1 MHGCVT
7 QQVEQLLMKVTL
19 PYQPVSRLQQY
30 RPPETGR
37 SALAGLDAKT
47 NGAPHDQPHHP
58 HPPPSI

>member
-30 RPPETGR
+30 RLTEAGQR
-37 SALAGLDAKT
+37 IQAGLNAQKNAQRT
-47 NGAPHDQPHHP
+47 RAT
-58 HPPPSI
+58 